1 MFSCAVHKIWANIL
15 IPAPMFSPK
24 PRNWLAG
31 AGLRI
36 PAPSPSAPAGPNIR
50 KEITMAKKTETALT
64 PREAIRKGWL
74 AYLGVYGAAYD
85 RAEAILTGKG
95 AEIFEEFVEKGEA
108 VENRAQDAFADVRER
123 AHEMYGDRLNFDRF
137 RRFFPQN
144 KASKGR
150 VEELEAE
157 VAALNKKLTALTK
170 KKTAKRS
177 AKKAAKKAA

>member
-1 MFSCAVHKIWANIL
+1 
-15 IPAPMFSPK
+15 
-24 PRNWLAG
+24 
-31 AGLRI
+31 
-36 PAPSPSAPAGPNIR
+36 
-50 KEITMAKKTETALT
+50 MAKNTEQLT

-74 AYLGVYGAAYD
+74 AYLGVYGAAYE

-95 AEIFEEFVEKGEA
+95 AEIFEDFVSKGEK
-108 VENRAQDAFADVRER
+108 VEDRAQDAIADMRER
-123 AHEMYGDRLNFDRF
+123 ANEMYGERFDGF

-157 VAALNKKLTALTK
+157 VAALNKKIATLTK

-177 AKKAAKKAA
+177 AKKAA